1 MSNRDSLLHILLVD
15 DHAVVRQGYSA
26 LVQMLY
32 PDAVVQESASGED
45 ALAIASSRVFS
56 LAVLDINLGGM
67 SGISL
72 ATKLL
77 QSQPDI
83 KILFFSMY
91 DEPSLIQQAMQT
103 GALGY
108 ISKRSEPKMMQA
120 AITTVLNGKT
130 YLTPEIATKLASAEL
145 SEQPNLGKL
154 LTEREFDI
162 FLAIA
167 HGQNKQ
173 NVAQA
178 LGINEKTV
186 ANSVTQIKQKLAI
199 KDLAEL
205 VHIALS
211 QGYLQR

>member
-1 MSNRDSLLHILLVD
+1 MTNTDSLMHILLVD
-15 DHAVVRQGYSA
+15 DHSVVRQGYSA

-45 ALAIASSRVFS
+45 ALAIASSRAFS

-120 AITTVLNGKT
+120 AITTVLNGKA
-130 YLTPEIATKLASAEL
+130 YLTPEIASKLASAEL

-186 ANSVTQIKQKLAI
+186 ANTLTQIKQKLAI